1 MNLNK
6 ANILITG
13 GSEGIGLGLATRL
26 LTAGSNVLIT
36 GRNEEKL
43 TTAALR
49 FSGLQIFKSDVG
61 IATEREQLALHI
73 SKAMPGI
80 NVIINNAGFQRRIS
94 LAEDKAPWSERQAE
108 IDALFSG
115 PVHLNHLL
123 IPLMLSH
130 GQAALIVNV
139 TSGGAY
145 IPQVFA
151 PVYSASKAAL
161 HSYTVILR
169 HSLSDTSIGVA
180 ELIPPAVQT
189 NLAGPG
195 LNHGA
200 AIDEF
205 CDAVFKGLFI
215 DDLKEVGFGPTVN
228 LIPELS
234 GKPVDELFAASSA
247 RFVMGKYRGE

>member
-1 MNLNK
+1 MKVLDWV
-6 ANILITG
+6 
-13 GSEGIGLGLATRL
+13 LATRL
-26 LTAGSNVLIT
+26 LAAGSNVLIT
-36 GRNEEKL
+36 GRSKEKL
-43 TTAALR
+43 TTAALH
-49 FSGLQIFKSDVG
+49 FPGLQIFKSDVG

-94 LAEDKAPWSERQAE
+94 LAEDKAPWAERQAE

-145 IPQVFA
+145 IPQAFA

-161 HSYTVILR
+161 HSYTVTLR
-169 HSLSDTSIGVA
+169 LSLSETNIRVA
-180 ELIPPAVQT
+180 RINSTCCT
-189 NLAGPG
+189 N
-195 LNHGA
+195 
-200 AIDEF
+200 
-205 CDAVFKGLFI
+205 
-215 DDLKEVGFGPTVN
+215 
-228 LIPELS
+228 
-234 GKPVDELFAASSA
+234 
-247 RFVMGKYRGE
+247 